1 MEPYILIE
9 PIQFGELQEKRANA
23 ITWTVSPIV
32 RGAEFAIAQCA
43 LIWENG
49 PTDTR
54 QIDMFNVEI
63 DHTTLNNWG
72 ADDTVIDEV
81 VLAYSPLFVRRN
93 S

>member
-1 MEPYILIE
+1 MESYILIE
-9 PIQFGELQEKRANA
+9 PIQFGELQEKKANA

-32 RGAEFAIAQCA
+32 RGAEFAIANCG

-49 PTDTR
+49 PLDTR
-54 QIDMFNVEI
+54 QIDSFNVEI

-81 VLAYSPLFVRRN
+81 VLAYSPLFIRRN
-93 S
+93 V